1 MDALQVQR
9 DMTQNGEKAFVSRC
23 ESPESPDIYENI
35 VQNKTEELE
44 TENARSAA
52 PRLNREHQDER
63 HSQADG

>member
-9 DMTQNGEKAFVSRC
+9 DMTQNGGKRSSAVVKVRKALTSMRTLC
-23 ESPESPDIYENI
+23 
-35 VQNKTEELE
+35 KRTEELE